1 MYNLHSPASGHI
13 AAAGTGQLST
23 CLPRRLAMLGRL
35 FLAAVTCL
43 AHRAGFRGMDEATYK
58 ALIADIEAGASLYA
72 VQP

>member
-1 MYNLHSPASGHI
+1 MI
-13 AAAGTGQLST
+13 
-23 CLPRRLAMLGRL
+23 GRL

-43 AHRAGFRGMDEATYK
+43 AHRAGFRGMDDATYQ